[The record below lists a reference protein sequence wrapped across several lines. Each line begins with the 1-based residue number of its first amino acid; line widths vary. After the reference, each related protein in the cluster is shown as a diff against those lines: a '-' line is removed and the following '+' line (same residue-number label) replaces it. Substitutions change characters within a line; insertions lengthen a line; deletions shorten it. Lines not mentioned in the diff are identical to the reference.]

1 MNLKELR
8 EKNKLTQAA
17 FGSSLGVSGKAIYLI
32 ESGNMNLSKKLSDKI
47 AEVYGEF
54 IEPTGRRAKAA
65 AARAEKKADAIATDA
80 AQALLDAEKKVD
92 KRKRKAKAKVQA
104 DKPAVEAVAEAVAA
118 PVEAV
123 AEAVAVPVEAV
134 AAAVAAPVEAA
145 VEKKARK
152 RAAKPAVS
160 VVIQSTMGGEITPE
174 EICTRIGRADTVYIR
189 VDQNKAY
196 WVRGEEHGDIDLW

>member
-17 FGSSLGVSGKAIYLI
+17 FGRSLGVSGKAIYLI

-80 AQALLDAEKKVD
+80 AQAVLDAEKKVD

-160 VVIQSTMGGEITPE
+160 VVIQSPMGGEITPE
-174 EICTRIGRADTVYIR
+174 EICARIGRADTVYIR